1 MWVPLKGKMSTSASF
16 PAICSSRT
24 SLEAIS
30 SVFKEGEGW
39 LLPWRAGVNGGGGQ
53 DDACLGW
60 RGFCASLPRVTVL
73 SVPAE
78 SYQVGRVVVGPY
90 MYARGKELEHW
101 TEMLSKPKELVK
113 CWHALCHATES

>member
-1 MWVPLKGKMSTSASF
+1 MWVPLKGKMSTWASF

-39 LLPWRAGVNGGGGQ
+39 LLPWRAGMNGGGGQ
-53 DDACLGW
+53 ECLGW

-78 SYQVGRVVVGPY
+78 SHQVGRVVVGPY